1 MQEYI
6 NKVICGDCLEFMK
19 GLPDNCIDS
28 IVTDPPAGISFM
40 GKDWDSNKGGRDE
53 WIKWMQSVM
62 SECLRVLKSGG
73 HAFVWAIPR
82 TSHWTATAI
91 ENAGFEIRDI
101 VTHHFGSGFPKS
113 LNISKAIDK
122 KFGADREVVGYNSN
136 VYPDS
141 DNWGKESKL
150 GNGFHK
156 EYVCGKP
163 KENKHG
169 QTPIEKPATPQAKQY
184 EGFGTAL
191 KPASEHWILAR
202 KSLAEKTIADNVL
215 KYSTGGI
222 NIDACRIGTY
232 GARNNGNSKGTV
244 GSNSIGVYGKAIK
257 KDYNKG
263 RFPSNVILSHH
274 PECKEIGVKEVK
286 GISGG
291 NSRAIQKNCYNDYGK
306 NYENKPDKKKCG
318 FADKN
323 GKETVPYY
331 ECHPDC
337 PVKMLDK
344 QSGNIQSSYRPVS
357 GIRGQVIKGVATKF
371 NEGLVRSEHY
381 GFNDT
386 GTASRFFYCAK
397 ASRTERNKGCDN
409 LEEKNNMRVNAP
421 RNCENDKTS
430 NKMHNT
436 HPCVKPKKLMQYL
449 IKMITP
455 PNGIVLDIF
464 SGSGSTL
471 VACKSLGFDFIGIE
485 REKEYVAIANER
497 IKAEQAQLKLPL

>member
-1 MQEYI
+1 MIEKYL
-6 NKVICGDCLEFMK
+6 NRVHCSDCLTLLKE
-19 GLPDNCIDS
+19 LPDNCVDA

-73 HAFVWAIPR
+73 HAFIWAIPR
-82 TSHWTATAI
+82 TSHWTATAV

-122 KFGADREVVGYNSN
+122 KFGAEREIVGKKPYTNDRGIKSN
-136 VYPDS
+136 KFAGGHYERIQCYETAS
-141 DNWGKESKL
+141 S
-150 GNGFHK
+150 
-156 EYVCGKP
+156 
-163 KENKHG
+163 
-169 QTPIEKPATPQAKQY
+169 TPEAKQY
-184 EGFGTAL
+184 DGWGTAL

-202 KSLAEKTIADNVL
+202 KPLSEKTVADNVL
-215 KYSTGGI
+215 KHGTGGI
-222 NIDACRIGTY
+222 NIDACRINVNRDIERQFDKENYSGKKGSSVT
-232 GARNNGNSKGTV
+232 GKTRFLTGDIITKRNDNWL
-244 GSNSIGVYGKAIK
+244 
-257 KDYNKG
+257 NKG

-323 GKETVPYY
+323 GKETVPHY

-344 QSGNIQSSYRPVS
+344 QSGVSKSCGGSGNKSIQNANPFF
-357 GIRGQVIKGVATKF
+357 QTKL
-371 NEGLVRSEHY
+371 NKAGANLGGL
-381 GFNDT
+381 GDT

-397 ASRTERNKGCDN
+397 PSRAERNKGCDN
-409 LEEKNNMRVNAP
+409 LEEKIAGGMQC
-421 RNCENDKTS
+421 RNDGSLDGKIVKSKN
-430 NKMHNT
+430 H
-436 HPCVKPKKLMQYL
+436 HPTVKPKKLMEYL

-455 PNGIVLDIF
+455 KGGIVLDCF
-464 SGSGSTL
+464 AGSGSSL
-471 VACKSLGFDFIGIE
+471 VACERLGRRWIGV
-485 REKEYVAIANER
+485 EKEPDYCRIANER
-497 IKAEQAQLKLPL
+497 IKAEQAQGKLPL